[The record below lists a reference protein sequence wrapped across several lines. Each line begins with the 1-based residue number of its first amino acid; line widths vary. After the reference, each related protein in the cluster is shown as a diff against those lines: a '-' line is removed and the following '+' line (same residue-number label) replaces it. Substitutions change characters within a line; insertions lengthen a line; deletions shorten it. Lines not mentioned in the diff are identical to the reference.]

1 MPMLTAPSTIVSSPL
16 LPTSTDFEMR
26 KGIES
31 HRLAQKR
38 LGAAFGASF
47 IWPASLIYFSRSRSP
62 SKRRKV
68 MKKLQNKT
76 CPIKQHVR
84 WFQLSTSFWSF
95 SFGSLSESHLIG
107 SGTDSI
113 GIHPWPYAEP
123 DQQPT
128 RDIAL
133 FGFVGSLTIMS

>member
-16 LPTSTDFEMR
+16 LPTAAPRKLSEKIICRAGDLQSTE
-26 KGIES
+26 
-31 HRLAQKR
+31 KR

-76 CPIKQHVR
+76 CPIKQHATQNYPN
-84 WFQLSTSFWSF
+84 FAILITA
-95 SFGSLSESHLIG
+95 SH
-107 SGTDSI
+107 
-113 GIHPWPYAEP
+113 Y
-123 DQQPT
+123 
-128 RDIAL
+128 
-133 FGFVGSLTIMS
+133 